1 MAFVQTGRALTREV
15 TYKLSYDFAENGSSH
30 IDAVLEVNLQLEFGA
45 NWTPPIDLFFDTSEG
60 IHSSITT
67 LTHSEQTL
75 QLSLDLYVTSSDTSQ
90 KLILHA
96 NDSEQEPAPFR
107 FTIPAPPVLHAFQDI
122 IEGEGTDTVMD
133 KLEEYY
139 DNRILYDSLE
149 DASQCLSTEH
159 YFDVKNSLAGY
170 SPNFQSFIDN
180 NRHASFRNMV
190 AGESKGTYHEVG
202 SVSEL
207 RSAIQLYNEYS
218 NLEDVAFDEV
228 VDAILDDIYE
238 NASLKEYQPMVL
250 ESDFHEAC
258 SVVQEHHFA
267 ILLALLV
274 DSNNLGAAKTLTSS
288 WSSLPSYENYERK
301 KEEILDEGFLRYDVK
316 AQGFRELLF
325 DAVDDD
331 HEFKFIGSNYLFW
344 VARRYSEEHEHL
356 TIQPQLFSSAKVLAN
371 EVRITELAKRAEYQY
386 NITRGH
392 QLRPDDLYTAAARY
406 RDALAIGQEIDRYHL
421 FADPFRYLAE
431 TQVRIHKDNGEYEG
445 GLERLENQIQLL
457 EEAENIHSGQKEY
470 ALDVLRAWE
479 HDLKAHSILNSQ
491 GIATALESAKAEL
504 GNAIKAFD
512 DVGRE
517 SLRDGAI
524 ARRIELE
531 AIGARLEGDFEQE
544 ASKHEQYVR
553 RLPDAGGTPYHK
565 SQKWVCK
572 AKAALLRQE
581 FGQAEDYIGQLEEE
595 LGFVHERD
603 RPLQLIIDVALDY
616 DQGIESDP
624 TPIFRE
630 LYDVEEDEHLLHVQ
644 SDYSTAIAQILAA
657 QRFLQWPIDSELLDT
672 LVDRSLRHAFI
683 PSEIEDIPA
692 GELQSDIQ
700 LEDLSIGRLWRERL
714 PLNVFDKLQTA
725 ELTAETSPDW
735 DTPIEPIMRALERQL
750 AAIVEYHGKQYWG
763 DSWRHDLSGADESTP
778 AEEIHLSLGHFFEFF
793 RRDAGQELACADS
806 VIEQYE
812 AAIINGVSIKDIR
825 DILAHGKKLQVAE
838 SEEDYQQIRDAV
850 LNLMRTLSG
859 VTPVPGF
866 VRKQLPNSAYIK
878 LLYNASTDLVIVAS
892 NMEFVGDTIYYFPPD
907 QLSDELTVDVNA
919 DEIIQCQDHRGL
931 QAYIDT

>member
-1 MAFVQTGRALTREV
+1 MVFVQTGRDPTREV
-15 TYKLSYDFAENGSSH
+15 SYQLSYDFAENDSSH
-30 IDAVLEVNLQLEFGA
+30 IDAVLDVSLELEFGA
-45 NWTPPIDLFFDTSEG
+45 NWTPPIDLFFDTSED

-67 LTHSEQTL
+67 LTHSEHTL
-75 QLSLDLYVTSSDTSQ
+75 QLSLELYVTSTVSSQ
-90 KLILHA
+90 KLVLHA
-96 NDSEQEPAPFR
+96 KDSKQEPAPFH

-122 IEGEGTDTVMD
+122 VESEGTDTVMD

-139 DNRILYDSLE
+139 GNRVLYDSLE

-170 SPNFQSFIDN
+170 SPDFQSFIDN
-180 NRHASFRNMV
+180 NRLASFRNMV
-190 AGESKGTYHEVG
+190 AGESKGTYHKVA

-207 RSAIQLYNEYS
+207 RSAIQLYNEYP
-218 NLEDVAFDEV
+218 NLADVVFDQV
-228 VDAILDDIYE
+228 VDAIFDDIYE
-238 NASLKEYQPMVL
+238 NANLEDYQPVVL
-250 ESDFHEAC
+250 EPDFHEAC
-258 SVVQEHHFA
+258 TEVEEHHFA
-267 ILLALLV
+267 NLLALLV
-274 DSNNLGAAKTLTSS
+274 DSNNLDAAKTLTSS
-288 WSSLPSYENYERK
+288 WSSPLSYEGYESK
-301 KEEILDEGFLRYDVK
+301 KEEILDEGFRRYNIK

-325 DAVDDD
+325 NAVDDD
-331 HEFKFIGSNYLFW
+331 HEFKFIGANYLFW

-356 TIQPQLFSSAKVLAN
+356 SIQPKLFNSAKVLAN
-371 EVRITELAKRAEYQY
+371 EVRITELANRAEYQY

-392 QLRPDDLYTAAARY
+392 QLRPDDLDTAADRY
-406 RDALAIGQEIDRYHL
+406 RDALATGQEIDRYHL
-421 FADPFRYLAE
+421 FANPFRHLAE

-457 EEAENIHSGQKEY
+457 EEAENVHPDQKEY

-479 HDLKAHSILNSQ
+479 YDLKAHSILNSQ
-491 GIATALESAKAEL
+491 GIATALESAKTEL

-544 ASKHEQYVR
+544 ASKHEQYVK
-553 RLPDAGGTPYHK
+553 RLPDAGGTPYHQ
-565 SQKWVCK
+565 SQKWICK

-581 FGQAEDYIGQLEEE
+581 FSQAEDYIDQLEEE
-595 LGFVHERD
+595 LGFVHESD
-603 RPLQLIIDVALDY
+603 RPLRLIIDVALDY

-630 LYDVEEDEHLLHVQ
+630 LYDVEEAEHLLHVQ

-657 QRFLQWPIDSELLDT
+657 QRFLQWPIDTELLDT

-683 PSEIEDIPA
+683 PSEIKDIPA

-700 LEDLSIGRLWRERL
+700 IEDLSIGRLWRERL

-725 ELTAETSPDW
+725 ELTAETGPDW

-750 AAIVEYHGKQYWG
+750 AAVVEYHGKQYWG
-763 DSWRHDLSGADESTP
+763 DSWRHDLAGADESTP
-778 AEEIHLSLGHFFEFF
+778 PEEIHLSLGHFFEFF

-812 AAIINGVSIKDIR
+812 AEIISEVSIKDIR
-825 DILAHGKKLQVAE
+825 DILAHGKKLQVAR
-838 SEEDYQQIRDAV
+838 SEEDYQQIRNAV

-866 VRKQLPNSAYIK
+866 VRKQFLDSAYIK
-878 LLYNASTDLVIVAS
+878 LLYNASTDLVIIES
-892 NMEFVGDTIYYFPPD
+892 DTEFVADTIYYFPPD
-907 QLSDELTVDVNA
+907 QISGDLTVNVPSD
-919 DEIIQCQDHRGL
+919 DIIQCEDHRGL

>member
-1 MAFVQTGRALTREV
+1 MAFFQTGPNSIRGVSYR
-15 TYKLSYDFAENGSSH
+15 LSYDFAENGSSH
-30 IDAVLEVNLQLEFGA
+30 FEAVLDANLELEFGA
-45 NWTPPIDLFFDTSEG
+45 SWTPPIDLFFDTSED

-67 LTHSEQTL
+67 LTHSEHTI
-75 QLSLDLYVTSSDTSQ
+75 QLSLDLYVTSTDSSQ
-90 KLILHA
+90 KLVLHA
-96 NDSEQEPAPFR
+96 KDSEQESPLH
-107 FTIPAPPVLHAFQDI
+107 FTIPAPPALHAFQDI
-122 IEGEGTDTVMD
+122 VKGEEADAVID
-133 KLEEYY
+133 KLEEHYV
-139 DNRILYDSLE
+139 NRLIYESLE

-159 YFDVKNSLAGY
+159 YFDVKNSLAGG
-170 SPNFQSFIDN
+170 SPNIQSFIDT

-190 AGESKGTYHEVG
+190 AGESKGTYHEVS

-207 RSAIQLYNEYS
+207 RSAIQLYNEYVNLADVTFDQVIGAIFDDICENS
-218 NLEDVAFDEV
+218 NLKD
-228 VDAILDDIYE
+228 
-238 NASLKEYQPMVL
+238 YQPVIL

-258 SVVQEHHFA
+258 SEVEEHHFA

-274 DSNNLGAAKTLTSS
+274 DSGNLDAAKTLTVS
-288 WSSLPSYENYERK
+288 WSSPPSYEDYERK
-301 KEEILDEGFLRYDVK
+301 KQEALDEGFRRYDVK

-325 DAVDDD
+325 DAADDN
-331 HEFKFIGSNYLFW
+331 HEFKFISANYLFW
-344 VARRYSEEHEHL
+344 AARRYSEDHEHL
-356 TIQPQLFSSAKVLAN
+356 AIQPQLFSSAKALAD

-392 QLRPDDLYTAAARY
+392 QLRPDDLYTATARY
-406 RDALAIGQEIDRYHL
+406 RDALASGQEIDRYHL
-421 FADPFRYLAE
+421 FANPFRYLAE
-431 TQVRIHKDNGEYEG
+431 TQVRIHKDNGEYED

-457 EEAENIHSGQKEY
+457 EEAENIHPDQKEY
-470 ALDVLRAWE
+470 TLNVLRAWE

-491 GIATALESAKAEL
+491 GIATALQSAKAEL
-504 GNAIKAFD
+504 GNAIQAFD
-512 DVGRE
+512 DIGRE

-565 SQKWVCK
+565 SQKWICK

-581 FGQAEDYIGQLEEE
+581 FTQAEGYFDQLEEE

-603 RPLQLIIDVALDY
+603 RPLRLIINVALDY

-644 SDYSTAIAQILAA
+644 SDYSAAIAQILAA
-657 QRFLQWPIDSELLDT
+657 QRFLQWPIDTELLDT

-683 PSEIEDIPA
+683 PSEIDDIPA

-735 DTPIEPIMRALERQL
+735 DTPIEPLMRSLERQL
-750 AAIVEYHGKQYWG
+750 AAVVEYHGKQYWG
-763 DSWRHDLSGADESTP
+763 DSWRHNLAGEDESTP
-778 AEEIHLSLGHFFEFF
+778 TEEIHLSLGHFFEFF
-793 RRDAGQELACADS
+793 YRDAGKELACADS
-806 VIEQYE
+806 VTEQYE
-812 AAIINGVSIKDIR
+812 AAIISGVSIKDIR

-850 LNLMRTLSG
+850 LNLMRTLSR

-892 NMEFVGDTIYYFPPD
+892 DTEFVGDTIYYFPPD
-907 QLSDELTVDVNA
+907 QLSDDLTLSVAA
-919 DEIIQCQDHRGL
+919 DDIIQCEDHRGL
-931 QAYIDT
+931 QAYLDT